1 MLKIPPDHRHMK
13 NPYFVIVLFLYSFLI
28 IWYKNP
34 ILIKDMCSINTLKH
48 FYISGK
54 NLISHLIPQYDG

>member
-1 MLKIPPDHRHMK
+1 MK